1 MKFYETSIKA
11 MEKVLKDTKEDF
23 YADYISE
30 CIQKWESSK
39 DTTYFIK
46 GFSKKGRFE
55 NFTFQNTAFPSEES
69 RYWTQQYFGGLVA
82 MAMQLAKFIN
92 EGKTIDIDFI
102 KKNFGHQAEVIS
114 GSVCSSCG
122 TKQFSMADI
131 DKCVTIPVIS
141 GGIIEGLEK
150 EDLTDITEQIMNCTY
165 GRLVKEREQ
174 AKERAANT
182 NVSVSSSRTAMT
194 VCTKCGGKNISKCRF
209 LKSLKKNAFVAL
221 SR

>member
-11 MEKVLKDTKEDF
+11 MEKVLRDTKEDF
-23 YADYISE
+23 YADYIKE
-30 CIQKWESSK
+30 CIQKWESSN
-39 DTTYFIK
+39 DTSCFTK

-55 NFTFQNTAFPSEES
+55 NFTFQTTEFSSEEN

-82 MAMQLAKFIN
+82 MAMQLAKFIT
-92 EGKTIDIDFI
+92 EGKTIDIGFI

-114 GSVCSSCG
+114 GSVCTDCG
-122 TKQFSMADI
+122 TKQFSMSDI
-131 DKCVTIPVIS
+131 DRYITIPVIS

-165 GRLVKEREQ
+165 DRLVKEREQ
-174 AKERAANT
+174 AKERAANS
-182 NVSVSSSRTAMT
+182 NVSVSSSREPMT
-194 VCTKCGGKNISKCRF
+194 ICTKCGGKSISKCRF
-209 LKSLKKNAFVAL
+209 LKSLKKNTFVAL